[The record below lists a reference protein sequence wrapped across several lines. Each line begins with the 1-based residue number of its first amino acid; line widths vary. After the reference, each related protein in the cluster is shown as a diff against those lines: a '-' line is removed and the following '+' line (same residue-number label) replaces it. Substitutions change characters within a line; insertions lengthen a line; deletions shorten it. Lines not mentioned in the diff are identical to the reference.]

1 MPQERFNFLDSF
13 GRVAPDLIVGLLGI
27 PIAIAFQD
35 ISSDIIDLVKID
47 KLATLRGVAYV
58 LVIFFYLSSVYLIL
72 SFLIINTVQEGVPEH
87 LHSRQSRYIFWAC
100 LLLGAIL
107 TGLFAAAAKEVS
119 ISAPLRILTF
129 LPLGVAIGMD
139 GRLYSRRSAIR
150 YRMRQSHRATYFM
163 VLFGVFI
170 LSQLLWM
177 QLIDDLWSY

>member
-1 MPQERFNFLDSF
+1 MPQERSNFLVSF
-13 GRVAPDLIVGLLGI
+13 GQVAPDLIVGLLGI

-35 ISSDIIDLVKID
+35 ISSVIIEFVNNG
-47 KLATLRGVAYV
+47 KLATLTGVAYV
-58 LVIFFYLSSVYLIL
+58 LVVFFYLSSVYLML

-139 GRLYSRRSAIR
+139 GRLHSRRAAIR

-163 VLFGVFI
+163 VLFGIFI

-177 QLIDDLWSY
+177 RLIDPLW

>member
-47 KLATLRGVAYV
+47 KLATLRGVAYL

-107 TGLFAAAAKEVS
+107 TGLFAAAA
-119 ISAPLRILTF
+119 
-129 LPLGVAIGMD
+129 
-139 GRLYSRRSAIR
+139 
-150 YRMRQSHRATYFM
+150 
-163 VLFGVFI
+163 
-170 LSQLLWM
+170 
-177 QLIDDLWSY
+177 